1 MIVLLS
7 KIRFPIPQQQKKV
20 KVFMLDLDFYK
31 NIKEELVNDSAQL
44 VAVSKTK
51 PPAAIQALYEQGQ
64 RIFGENKVQELVDKA
79 TYLPKDIEWHFIGH
93 LQRNKVKYIAPFV
106 SLIHAVDSL
115 RLLKE
120 INKEAKKNNRVI
132 PCLLQFHIA
141 QEDSKFGLNLAE
153 AEALLQSEDYTQM
166 QHIKIVGLM
175 GMASFT
181 DNQEQVLAEFGQL
194 ANYFQELKVQ
204 FFAQNDDFKEL
215 SMGMSGDYQLALE
228 QGSTLVRIGSALFG
242 QR

>member
-1 MIVLLS
+1 
-7 KIRFPIPQQQKKV
+7 
-20 KVFMLDLDFYK
+20 MLDLDFYQ
-31 NIKEELVNDSAQL
+31 NIKKELANGQTEL

-51 PPAAIQALYEQGQ
+51 PAAAIQALYNQGQ
-64 RIFGENKVQELVDKA
+64 RIFGENKVQELLEKA
-79 TYLPKDIEWHFIGH
+79 ESLPKDIEWHLIGH

-120 INKEAKKNNRVI
+120 INKEAKKNNRTI
-132 PCLLQFHIA
+132 SCLLQFHIA
-141 QEDSKFGLNLAE
+141 QEDSKFGLHWTE
-153 AEALLQSEDYTQM
+153 AQALLTSKEYAQM
-166 QHIKIVGLM
+166 KNIKIVGLM
-175 GMASFT
+175 GMASFS

-194 ANYFQELKVQ
+194 AQYFQTLKEQ
-204 FFAQNDDFKEL
+204 FFAQDPSFKEL
-215 SMGMSGDYQLALE
+215 SMGMSGDYQLALK

>member
-1 MIVLLS
+1 
-7 KIRFPIPQQQKKV
+7 
-20 KVFMLDLDFYK
+20 MLNLDFYK
-31 NIKEELVNDSAQL
+31 NIKEELADGPTQL

-51 PPAAIQALYEQGQ
+51 PAAAIQALYEQGQ

-79 TYLPKDIEWHFIGH
+79 ALLPQDIQWHLIGH

-120 INKEAKKNNRVI
+120 INKEAKKNNRI
-132 PCLLQFHIA
+132 ISCLLQFHIA
-141 QEDSKFGLNLAE
+141 QEDSKFGLDLAE
-153 AEALLQSEDYTQM
+153 AKALLQSEDYAQM

-194 ANYFQELKVQ
+194 ANYFQELKAA

-215 SMGMSGDYQLALE
+215 SMGMSGDYQLALQE
-228 QGSTLVRIGSALFG
+228 GSTLVRIGSALFG
-242 QR
+242 HR